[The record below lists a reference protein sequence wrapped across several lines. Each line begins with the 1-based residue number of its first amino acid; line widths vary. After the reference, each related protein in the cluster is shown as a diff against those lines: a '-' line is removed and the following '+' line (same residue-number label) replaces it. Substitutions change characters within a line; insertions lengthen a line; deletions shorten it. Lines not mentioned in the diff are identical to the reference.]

1 MTRHLKSD
9 IINKNFSFLETHAL
23 IGKSNDVSKRQEQ
36 RVGGSGSPAGGTHEA
51 AAREDGNGT

>member
-1 MTRHLKSD
+1 MKSD